1 MMGVM
6 LTLGFV
12 LALLGI
18 ALKLLR
24 RFAPTSTTNA
34 KLRMEVVQRLALGPK
49 QGIAVIRV
57 GERLVA
63 VSVGEGGINRLF
75 ELEEAEV
82 AAAEQAAA
90 VVVLQGERPSSPLDF
105 KAAFRGALK
114 NAGLAIA
121 LMIAVAAP
129 ARLAHAQAART
140 PARTPAR
147 AAATNAATTTAKPA
161 AKPAGNTPTAA
172 QLQQIAAQTTNGT
185 RTPGSPAAV
194 AQAILDAQAANAK
207 SATSAAPAAA
217 TAPVAADPGTS
228 LLVAPM
234 SKLAPQMDLKVGN
247 GDGLHLSGTV
257 GVVVMMGLL
266 TLLPTLL
273 LMMTGFTRI
282 FIVLNFLKQ
291 ALGTQSAPP
300 NQLVAALA
308 LLLTGFVMA
317 PTLAEVNRTALT
329 PWMDGRIDQAQML
342 DIGAKP
348 FRAFMVR
355 QTRREDIETFVRMS
369 HGTAPATIDD
379 VPLVTLTSAFVI
391 SELRTSFQIGFALFL
406 PFIVI
411 DVAVSSVLMSMGMF
425 MLPPAMISLPFKL
438 LLFVLVDGWS
448 LIVQSL
454 ITSFR

>member
-1 MMGVM
+1 VTFGSMMGVLM
-6 LTLGFV
+6 TLGFV

-34 KLRMEVVQRLALGPK
+34 RVRMEVVQRLALGPK

-75 ELEEAEV
+75 ELEESEIAT
-82 AAAEQAAA
+82 AA
-90 VVVLQGERPSSPLDF
+90 VELGSQRSMFEVDRTKAPLDF
-105 KAAFRGALK
+105 KAVLTSALRT
-114 NAGLAIA
+114 AGLG
-121 LMIAVAAP
+121 LVLVAALVGSTTV
-129 ARLAHAQAART
+129 ASAQAVTAR
-140 PARTPAR
+140 PPS
-147 AAATNAATTTAKPA
+147 
-161 AKPAGNTPTAA
+161 A
-172 QLQQIAAQTTNGT
+172 QQIRQIAADAVTGSRAGQ
-185 RTPGSPAAV
+185 SPADMVQKLAG
-194 AQAILDAQAANAK
+194 AAIKGGAPGKQ
-207 SATSAAPAAA
+207 SAADIP
-217 TAPVAADPGTS
+217 
-228 LLVAPM
+228 
-234 SKLAPQMDLKVGN
+234 KMDLRMGS

-282 FIVLNFLKQ
+282 LIVLNFLKQ

-317 PTLAEVNRTALT
+317 PTLSELNRTALT
-329 PWMDGRIDQAQML
+329 PWMNGQIDQSQMMDL
-342 DIGAKP
+342 GARP
-348 FRAFMVR
+348 FRAFMLK
-355 QTRREDIETFVRMS
+355 QTRRQDIETFVRMS
-369 HGTAPATIDD
+369 GTPAPATVND

>member
-1 MMGVM
+1 MMGVL

-12 LALLGI
+12 LALLGV

-24 RFAPTSTTNA
+24 KFAPTSTTGA
-34 KLRMEVVQRLALGPK
+34 RLRMEIVQRLALGPK

-57 GERLVA
+57 GDRHVA
-63 VSVGEGGINRLF
+63 VSVGEGGIHRLF
-75 ELEEAEV
+75 ELEPGEV
-82 AAAEQAAA
+82 AEARAVDSAPANAAA
-90 VVVLQGERPSSPLDF
+90 RPDF
-105 KAAFRGALK
+105 KSALTT
-114 NAGLAIA
+114 ALRSATGLMVA

-129 ARLAHAQAART
+129 RAASAQQAVAPTTTSRAQAQSAT
-140 PARTPAR
+140 QFVQKIT
-147 AAATNAATTTAKPA
+147 AAAAQS
-161 AKPAGNTPTAA
+161 AA
-172 QLQQIAAQTTNGT
+172 QSASRSG
-185 RTPGSPAAV
+185 V
-194 AQAILDAQAANAK
+194 AGGPDVPK
-207 SATSAAPAAA
+207 
-217 TAPVAADPGTS
+217 
-228 LLVAPM
+228 
-234 SKLAPQMDLKVGN
+234 MDLRVGN
-247 GDGLHLSGTV
+247 GEGLHLSGTV
-257 GVVVMMGLL
+257 GIVVMMGLL

-282 FIVLNFLKQ
+282 LIVLNFLRQ

-300 NQLVAALA
+300 TQLVAALA

-317 PTLAEVNRTALT
+317 PTLSELNTTALT
-329 PWMDGRIDQAQML
+329 PWMDGTIDQAQML
-342 DIGAKP
+342 ERGSKP
-348 FRAFMVR
+348 FRAFMVK
-355 QTRREDIETFVRMS
+355 QTRRQDIETFVRIS
-369 HGTAPATIDD
+369 KTPTPEKIDD

-391 SELRTSFQIGFALFL
+391 SELRTAFQIGFALFL

>member
-1 MMGVM
+1 MMGVL

-12 LALLGI
+12 LALLGV

-24 RFAPTSTTNA
+24 KFAPTSTTGVR
-34 KLRMEVVQRLALGPK
+34 LRMEIVQRLALGPK

-57 GERLVA
+57 GDRHVA
-63 VSVGEGGINRLF
+63 VSVGEGGIHRLF
-75 ELEEAEV
+75 ELEPGEV
-82 AAAEQAAA
+82 ADARTVPEAVATAAS
-90 VVVLQGERPSSPLDF
+90 RPDF
-105 KAAFRGALK
+105 KSALTT
-114 NAGLAIA
+114 ALRSATGLMVAV
-121 LMIAVAAP
+121 MVAVAAP
-129 ARLAHAQAART
+129 
-140 PARTPAR
+140 R
-147 AAATNAATTTAKPA
+147 AASAQQAVPPTTTARTAPSQSA
-161 AKPAGNTPTAA
+161 VQLAQRITAA
-172 QLQQIAAQTTNGT
+172 AAQSASRSG
-185 RTPGSPAAV
+185 V
-194 AQAILDAQAANAK
+194 AGGPDVPK
-207 SATSAAPAAA
+207 
-217 TAPVAADPGTS
+217 
-228 LLVAPM
+228 
-234 SKLAPQMDLKVGN
+234 MDLRVGN
-247 GDGLHLSGTV
+247 GEGLHLSGTV
-257 GVVVMMGLL
+257 GIVVMMGLL

-282 FIVLNFLKQ
+282 LIVLNFLRQ

-300 NQLVAALA
+300 TQLVAALA

-317 PTLAEVNRTALT
+317 PTLSELNTTALT
-329 PWMDGRIDQAQML
+329 PWMDGTIDQAQML
-342 DIGAKP
+342 ERGSKP
-348 FRAFMVR
+348 FRAFMVK
-355 QTRREDIETFVRMS
+355 QTRRQDIETFVRIS
-369 HGTAPATIDD
+369 KTPTPEKIDD

>member
-1 MMGVM
+1 MMGVL

-12 LALLGI
+12 LALLGV

-24 RFAPTSTTNA
+24 KFAPTSTTGVR
-34 KLRMEVVQRLALGPK
+34 LRMEIVQRLALGPK

-57 GERLVA
+57 GDRHVA
-63 VSVGEGGINRLF
+63 VSVGEGGIHRLF
-75 ELEEAEV
+75 ELEPGEV
-82 AAAEQAAA
+82 ADARSVQDA
-90 VVVLQGERPSSPLDF
+90 VANTTSASRPDF
-105 KAAFRGALK
+105 KSALTT
-114 NAGLAIA
+114 ALRSATGLMVAV
-121 LMIAVAAP
+121 MVAVAAP
-129 ARLAHAQAART
+129 HAASAQQAAA
-140 PARTPAR
+140 P
-147 AAATNAATTTAKPA
+147 TTTARTAPSQSA
-161 AKPAGNTPTAA
+161 VQLAQRITAA
-172 QLQQIAAQTTNGT
+172 AAQSASRSG
-185 RTPGSPAAV
+185 V
-194 AQAILDAQAANAK
+194 AGGPDVPK
-207 SATSAAPAAA
+207 
-217 TAPVAADPGTS
+217 
-228 LLVAPM
+228 
-234 SKLAPQMDLKVGN
+234 MDLRVGN
-247 GDGLHLSGTV
+247 GEGLHLSGTV
-257 GVVVMMGLL
+257 GIVVMMGLL

-282 FIVLNFLKQ
+282 LIVLNFLRQ

-300 NQLVAALA
+300 TQLVAALA

-317 PTLAEVNRTALT
+317 PTLSELNTTALT
-329 PWMDGRIDQAQML
+329 PWMDGTIDQAQML
-342 DIGAKP
+342 ERGSKP
-348 FRAFMVR
+348 FRAFMVK
-355 QTRREDIETFVRMS
+355 QTRRQDIETFVRIS
-369 HGTAPATIDD
+369 KTPTPEKIDD